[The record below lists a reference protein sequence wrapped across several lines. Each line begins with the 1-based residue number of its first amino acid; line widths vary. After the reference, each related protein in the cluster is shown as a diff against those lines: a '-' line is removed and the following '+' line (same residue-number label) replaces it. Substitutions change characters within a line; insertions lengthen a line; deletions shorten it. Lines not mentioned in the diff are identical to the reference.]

1 MILIWMIM
9 KSRVLLINSKN
20 NVLSN
25 LLERMKKY
33 EKIEL
38 VKDLMLEIETK
49 LKISQVYI
57 DQENQMIK
65 EIKED
70 TKFNEESI
78 EIDKNLDLKM
88 ASYNKYTDKG

>member
-1 MILIWMIM
+1 MIM

-57 DQENQMIK
+57 DQ
-65 EIKED
+65 
-70 TKFNEESI
+70 
-78 EIDKNLDLKM
+78 NLDLKM

>member
-1 MILIWMIM
+1 M

>member
-1 MILIWMIM
+1 MIM